1 MHRKLILCVS
11 LVCFGA
17 INLAAQQ
24 QKAVVSIQ
32 SSDPR
37 FDELRSKGFDALYNL
52 EYDGARRYFREMVRL
67 FPAHPAGPQF
77 LAATLWTETLN
88 ESRRLQ
94 ASLYNTESFYAK
106 NEDKVDPK
114 IITEFNALTNQARTL
129 AEARLKANSKDVE
142 ALYFLGAVEGLKA
155 AFAGAVQRSFLT
167 ALREG
172 QHSVGHHREVLKL
185 DPQFRDAEL
194 TIGLYDYVIGQLP
207 LPVKILASLTGNRG
221 SKRRGLET
229 LQLVAR
235 EAKWARDDA
244 NVVLI
249 ALFKR
254 EGRFNDALAVTREL
268 GTKYPRNF
276 LFKLEAA
283 DALVSQ
289 AAVDR
294 TANPTLAAS
303 EKAEA
308 IKILDTLLRD
318 RTMRTAAG
326 KSLDLIHFRYGEAL
340 FTSGQAEQA
349 AKEFLSSAAVPNA
362 QAGLATMALL
372 RAAQALDIAG
382 KRADALSNYKAVLS
396 RPDVYDAHDE
406 ARDGLQ
412 RPYKLHSENRAA
424 GTEANLKKAS

>member
-1 MHRKLILCVS
+1 
-11 LVCFGA
+11 
-17 INLAAQQ
+17 
-24 QKAVVSIQ
+24 
-32 SSDPR
+32 
-37 FDELRSKGFDALYNL
+37 
-52 EYDGARRYFREMVRL
+52 
-67 FPAHPAGPQF
+67 
-77 LAATLWTETLN
+77 
-88 ESRRLQ
+88 
-94 ASLYNTESFYAK
+94 
-106 NEDKVDPK
+106 
-114 IITEFNALTNQARTL
+114 
-129 AEARLKANSKDVE
+129 
-142 ALYFLGAVEGLKA
+142 
-155 AFAGAVQRSFLT
+155 
-167 ALREG
+167 
-172 QHSVGHHREVLKL
+172 
-185 DPQFRDAEL
+185 
-194 TIGLYDYVIGQLP
+194 
-207 LPVKILASLTGNRG
+207 
-221 SKRRGLET
+221 
-229 LQLVAR
+229 
-235 EAKWARDDA
+235 
-244 NVVLI
+244 
-249 ALFKR
+249 
-254 EGRFNDALAVTREL
+254 VTREL